1 MTSLTAKQLK
11 DYDDYGY
18 VAPIN
23 VLTLDEAE
31 EIKKEIE
38 HIEKKWP
45 DELVGLGRNN
55 IHYISPVFDKIC
67 HNFKI
72 LDAVESIIGK
82 DILVGG
88 TTLFIKDS
96 DNKGFVSC
104 RSRRIYRMVYRSSK
118 RW

>member
-45 DELVGLGRNN
+45 DE
-55 IHYISPVFDKIC
+55 
-67 HNFKI
+67 
-72 LDAVESIIGK
+72 
-82 DILVGG
+82 
-88 TTLFIKDS
+88 
-96 DNKGFVSC
+96 
-104 RSRRIYRMVYRSSK
+104 
-118 RW
+118 